1 MSDSGAIDF
10 QEIEGETELT
20 PPDFYASQLIEWAA
34 ERSAS
39 DIFISDA
46 ERSVVV
52 AIRRMGRIEIVRR
65 LARQYGRY
73 LQGHFRAISAAGA
86 GDLVHP
92 AEGRASVVLSD
103 RRSIDFRL
111 SAIPTLYG
119 QDVSIRL
126 FDSERGRGGID
137 ALGMDEDE
145 VATLKRMLSFPSG
158 LILVSGPVASGK
170 TCTLYATLRHLND
183 GTRKIHTIED
193 PIEYPLSGVH
203 QSQTNDR
210 AKLDFDELLTAVL
223 RHSPDVIMIGEIR
236 DSRIAAT
243 AVRAGA
249 SGQLVLATVHA
260 DSTAQ
265 AINVMRQYDVNPTFL
280 ARTLVGVVN
289 QRLIRRLCPDCR
301 REIASGDDLVGN
313 DAVRARLYG
322 ETPRLYQAVGCPK
335 CTDTGF
341 SSLTCL
347 PELMFVSPETEQGI
361 IRGAASAELE
371 QLAVQSGMLRMV
383 DAAQVRVLRG
393 VTTPAE
399 VCRELD
405 APELS
410 HLVARSR
417 TPESGG

>member
-1 MSDSGAIDF
+1 VTDSGAIDF
-10 QEIEGETELT
+10 NEIEGETELT
-20 PPDFYASQLIEWAA
+20 PPETYAAQLIEWAA
-34 ERSAS
+34 ERNAS
-39 DIFISDA
+39 DLFISDS

-52 AIRRMGRIEIVRR
+52 AVRRMGRVEIVRR

-73 LQGHFRAISAAGA
+73 LQGHFRAISDAGA

-111 SAIPTLYG
+111 SVIPTLYG
-119 QDVSIRL
+119 HDVSIRL
-126 FDSERGRGGID
+126 FDAERGRVGID
-137 ALGMDEDE
+137 ALGMDDE
-145 VATLKRMLSFPSG
+145 EIATLKRLLGFPSG

-170 TCTLYATLRHLND
+170 TCTLYAAIRHLND
-183 GTRKIHTIED
+183 GSRKIHTIED
-193 PIEYPLSGVH
+193 PVEYSLAGVH
-203 QSQTNDR
+203 QSQTNQR
-210 AKLDFDELLTAVL
+210 AKLEFAELLVAVL

-236 DSRIAAT
+236 DSQIAAT

-280 ARTLVGVVN
+280 ARTLVGVIN
-289 QRLIRRLCPDCR
+289 QRLIRRLCEECR
-301 REIASGDDLVGN
+301 EEIATGDELIGN
-313 DAVRARLYG
+313 DAVRGRLRG
-322 ETPRLYQAVGCPK
+322 ETPRLYRPVGGPHCS
-335 CTDTGF
+335 DSGF

-347 PELMFVSPETEQGI
+347 PELMVISPEIEQGI

-371 QLAVQSGMLRMV
+371 ELAVRAGMLRMV

-393 VTTPAE
+393 ITTPAE

-410 HLVARSR
+410 HLVARAR
-417 TPESGG
+417 AAESE